1 MKEEIRKILDMLEN
15 GQVNA
20 SQATE
25 LLDAMNAFSDQDAT
39 TEKPKTR
46 KKRSL
51 RIKVNS
57 ADGKVVNIKVPA
69 SLVKAGVNIGRYMG
83 DHGGTGNQ
91 AVGDLDWEELADVV
105 NRMLE
110 DDETGEIV
118 NVESEK
124 GDVVQIYL
132 E

>member
-1 MKEEIRKILDMLEN
+1 MKEEVRKILDMLEK

-20 SQATE
+20 SQASE
-25 LLDAMNAFSDQDAT
+25 LLDAMNAFSEGDHTA
-39 TEKPKTR
+39 EKPKIR

-57 ADGKVVNIKVPA
+57 ADGKMVNVKVPA
-69 SLVKAGVNIGRYMG
+69 ALVSAGINIGRYFG
-83 DHGGTGNQ
+83 VHGGMGNQ
-91 AVGDLDWEELADVV
+91 AVSDLNWEELADVV
-105 NRMLE
+105 NQMLE

-118 NVESEK
+118 NIESER